1 LQRNSGLAS
10 DAVKRALVLL
20 LIALACAVS
29 AAAQP
34 RPINDAERAA
44 VAAVAAFLDGG
55 PGALHA
61 RLAPDAPLRSLADA
75 EALREIHVRMGPRAG
90 ARWTLQTVR
99 GSADEAAFRVTFPSG
114 YEDGLLFRMKN
125 GAVRELL
132 TLVEIANTAPARTD
146 KQPSARRKPALLAA
160 IALALIAAFFRRTRI
175 LFAVLAVTALVLGM
189 YVPAEKARLPF
200 MELRE
205 LIPLREAL
213 ARGDEP
219 PASAPNEIARLW
231 ILESGA
237 PGVLPG
243 AASSQLAELIRA
255 RIAIA
260 RDDKDAARRAFDRV
274 MAMKP
279 QRDDLALEAMA
290 SLDGYT
296 FAGSRDAAFYYD
308 AAKKTTDAEV
318 AQREL
323 RVAWKLRPRPRE
335 ELVREPRLF
344 PLLHDVRAMSMVSLL
359 GAQEPLQRPTSLGSS
374 PIALPPNAKT
384 FVCGEFLRIESGNA
398 ALDVPGGAPL
408 APNDARAVP
417 ATYWSRQEDAAALR
431 DAQSLLELPARA
443 TTPAARTRVLRAA
456 DALANHNRW
465 RELVTLTEDIT
476 PRTETVPPELL
487 VLRLRALL
495 RAGRANDAR
504 ALAEGDAVQA
514 LMKRSTYPATLISV
528 ADAMANIG
536 QHDAAARLYQAVQ
549 SPTHAALVAGRLR
562 QLELRRALATT
573 GTTIQ
578 TAHFDVRHAQTMN
591 PAIASRIGELLEA
604 ELARLQ
610 QKLPAANPRRITVNV
625 LSWEDFRGNIT
636 GSDHIL
642 GLYDG
647 EILFPFAVVQQFK
660 PEVVAIITHELTHAL
675 VAEATGDNAPR
686 WFQEG
691 LAQRMELV
699 PHQENAFNSRNAQ
712 LVLPVSLIDAV
723 MENAIDPFTMEHGYT
738 VAQTFIRF
746 LEARYGDRAIATLIA
761 EFAKGRNTDD
771 ALTTLTGKS
780 ADELNRDF
788 RAWGFANNGN
798 FTSSQPWPYTNL
810 YSPGVDPRIR
820 EGFSW
825 RKRP

>member
-1 LQRNSGLAS
+1 
-10 DAVKRALVLL
+10 VKRLLVILL
-20 LIALACAVS
+20 LAFG
-29 AAAQP
+29 AAAEP
-34 RPINDAERAA
+34 RPINDAERHA
-44 VAAVAAFLDGG
+44 VAAVAAFLDSG
-55 PGALHA
+55 PSALYA
-61 RLAPDAPLRSLADA
+61 RLAADAPLRTLDQAD
-75 EALREIHVRMGPRAG
+75 ALRELHVRTGPREG
-90 ARWTLQTVR
+90 ARWTLQTVH
-99 GSADEAAFRVTFPSG
+99 GSATEAAFRVTFPSG

-125 GAVRELL
+125 GAIH
-132 TLVEIANTAPARTD
+132 EILILGEVGSSA
-146 KQPSARRKPALLAA
+146 QPLAA
-160 IALALIAAFFRRTRI
+160 KAPPLHRTPLLILAIVLALVAAFFRRTRV
-175 LFAVLAVTALVLGM
+175 LFALLAIGALGVALYEPSQKEG
-189 YVPAEKARLPF
+189 LPF
-200 MELRE
+200 TELRE
-205 LIPLREAL
+205 LIPVREAL
-213 ARGDEP
+213 ARGDEA
-219 PASAPNEIARLW
+219 PANATHEIARLW
-231 ILESGA
+231 ILQSGA
-237 PGVLPG
+237 PGVLPK
-243 AASSQLAELIRA
+243 ASSQLAELVHA
-255 RIAIA
+255 RIAVA
-260 RDDKDAARRAFDRV
+260 GDNKDEARRSFDRAL
-274 MAMKP
+274 AMKP
-279 QRDDLALEAMA
+279 QRDDLVLEAMA

-296 FAGSRDAAFYYD
+296 FTGSRDAALYYD
-308 AAKKTTDAEV
+308 RAMKTADAEE

-323 RVAWKLRPRPRE
+323 RVAWKLKPRPRE

-359 GAQEPLQRPTSLGSS
+359 GAQEPVQRPAALGTT

-384 FVCGEFLRIESGNA
+384 FVCGEFLRIERGNA

-408 APNDARAVP
+408 APKTARVVP
-417 ATYWSRQEDAAALR
+417 ATHWSRQDDAAALR
-431 DAQSLLELPARA
+431 DAESLLELPARA
-443 TTPAARTRVLRAA
+443 TTPAARTRVVSAA

-465 RELVTLTEDIT
+465 RDLLTLTNDVT

-495 RAGRANDAR
+495 RADRLDEAR
-504 ALAEGDAVQA
+504 ALAEGDAVKA
-514 LMKRSTYPATLISV
+514 LMKRTTYPATLISV

-536 QHDAAARLYQAVQ
+536 QHEAAVRLYQSVQ
-549 SPTHAALVAGRLR
+549 SSKHETLVAARLR

-573 GTTIQ
+573 GITIQ
-578 TAHFDVRHAQTMN
+578 TAHFDVRHDATMN

-610 QKLPAANPRRITVNV
+610 QKLPASVDPKLRRVTVNV
-625 LSWEDFRGNIT
+625 LFWEDFRGDIT

-675 VAEATGDNAPR
+675 VAQATGDNAPR

-699 PHQENAFNSRNAQ
+699 RHQENAFYGRAPE
-712 LVLPVSLIDAV
+712 LVLPVPLIDAV
-723 MENAIDPFTMEHGYT
+723 MENAIDPFTIEHGYT

-746 LEARYGDRAIATLIA
+746 LEARYGETAIATLIA

-798 FTSSQPWPYTNL
+798 FLSTEPWPYTNL

-820 EGFSW
+820 EGFTW
-825 RKRP
+825 GKRP

>member
-1 LQRNSGLAS
+1 
-10 DAVKRALVLL
+10 VKRLL
-20 LIALACAVS
+20 LILLLAFG

-34 RPINDAERAA
+34 RPLNDAERQA
-44 VAAVAAFLDGG
+44 VSAVAAFLDAG

-61 RLAPDAPLRSLADA
+61 RLAPDAPLRLLAEAD
-75 EALREIHVRMGPRAG
+75 ALRELHARMGPRAG
-90 ARWTLQTVR
+90 AKWTLQTVQ
-99 GSADEAAFRVTFPSG
+99 GSAHEAAFRVTFPSG

-125 GAVRELL
+125 GAVHELL
-132 TLVEIANTAPARTD
+132 TLAEVTNVSRPLPPDTAPLRR
-146 KQPSARRKPALLAA
+146 QPLLIAA
-160 IALALIAAFFRRTRI
+160 IFLALIAAFFRRTRV
-175 LFAVLAVTALVLGM
+175 LFALAAIGALGVALYEPAKTAS
-189 YVPAEKARLPF
+189 LPF
-200 MELRE
+200 VELGE

-219 PASAPNEIARLW
+219 PAHATHEVAQLW
-231 ILESGA
+231 ILQSGA
-237 PGVLPG
+237 PGLLPKS
-243 AASSQLAELIRA
+243 ASSQLAELVRA

-260 RDDKDAARRAFDRV
+260 ADDKEEARRAFDRAL
-274 MAMKP
+274 AMKP
-279 QRDDLALEAMA
+279 QRDDLVLEAAA
-290 SLDGYT
+290 SLEGYT
-296 FAGSRDAAFYYD
+296 FTGSRDAAFHYERAMK
-308 AAKKTTDAEV
+308 AADAEE

-323 RVAWKLRPRPRE
+323 RIAWKLKPRPRE

-344 PLLHDVRAMSMVSLL
+344 PLLHDVRALSMVSLL
-359 GAQEPLQRPTSLGSS
+359 GAQEPLQRPTAPGSM
-374 PIALPPNAKT
+374 PIPFPPTAKT
-384 FVCGEFLRIESGNA
+384 FVCGEFLRIEIGNSI
-398 ALDVPGGAPL
+398 LDVPGGAPL
-408 APNDARAVP
+408 APKSAPVVP

-431 DAQSLLELPARA
+431 DAESLLELPARA
-443 TTPAARTRVLRAA
+443 TTPAARTRVLHAVE
-456 DALANHNRW
+456 ALANHNRW
-465 RELVTLTEDIT
+465 RDLVTLTNDIT

-495 RAGRANDAR
+495 RAGRTDEAR
-504 ALAEGDAVQA
+504 ALAEGDAVKA
-514 LMKRSTYPATLISV
+514 LMRRTSYPATLISV

-536 QHDAAARLYQAVQ
+536 QHETASQLYQAVR
-549 SPTHAALVAGRLR
+549 SKEHETLVAARLR

-573 GTTIQ
+573 GTTIR
-578 TAHFDVRHAQTMN
+578 TANFDIRHAQTMN
-591 PAIASRIGELLEA
+591 PAIAARIGELLEA

-610 QKLPAANPRRITVNV
+610 QKLPASDPRRVTVNV

-675 VAEATGDNAPR
+675 VAQATGDNAPR

-699 PHQENAFNSRNAQ
+699 PHQENAFYGRAPE
-712 LVLPVSLIDAV
+712 LVLPVPLIDAV
-723 MENAIDPFTMEHGYT
+723 MENAIDPFTIEHGYT

-746 LEARYGDRAIATLIA
+746 LESRYGPTAIATLIA

-788 RAWGFANNGN
+788 RSWGFANNGN
-798 FTSSQPWPYTNL
+798 FTSTEPWPYTNL

-820 EGFSW
+820 EGFTW
-825 RKRP
+825 GKRD

>member
-1 LQRNSGLAS
+1 M
-10 DAVKRALVLL
+10 KRLLVILLVALG
-20 LIALACAVS
+20 

-34 RPINDAERAA
+34 RPINEAERDA
-44 VAAVAAFLDGG
+44 VAAVAAFLESG
-55 PGALHA
+55 PNALYV
-61 RLAPDAPLRSLADA
+61 RLAPDAPLRALDRAD
-75 EALREIHVRMGPRAG
+75 ALRELHVRMGPRDG
-90 ARWTLQTVR
+90 ARWTLQTVH
-99 GSADEAAFRVTFPSG
+99 GSASEAAFRVTFPSG

-125 GAVRELL
+125 GAVHELL
-132 TLVEIANTAPARTD
+132 TLAEVGNTA
-146 KQPSARRKPALLAA
+146 QPRAAKGPPSHRKPLLVAA
-160 IALALIAAFFRRTRI
+160 IVLALVAAFFRRTRV
-175 LFAVLAVTALVLGM
+175 LFALLAIGALGVAL
-189 YVPAEKARLPF
+189 YEPSQKARLPF
-200 MELRE
+200 TELRD
-205 LIPLREAL
+205 LTPVREAL
-213 ARGDEP
+213 ARGDDP
-219 PASAPNEIARLW
+219 PANTHEIAQLW
-231 ILESGA
+231 ILQSGA
-237 PGVLPG
+237 PGVLPN
-243 AASSQLAELIRA
+243 ASSQLAELVRA
-255 RIAIA
+255 RIAVGGD
-260 RDDKDAARRAFDRV
+260 RKEEARRAFDRAI
-274 MAMKP
+274 AMKP

-296 FAGSRDAAFYYD
+296 FTGSRDAAFYYD
-308 AAKKTTDAEV
+308 RAMKTVDAEE

-323 RVAWKLRPRPRE
+323 RVAWKLKPRPRE

-344 PLLHDVRAMSMVSLL
+344 PLLQDVRAMSMVSLL
-359 GAQEPLQRPTSLGSS
+359 GAQEPLQRPAALGTT
-374 PIALPPNAKT
+374 PLELPPNAKT
-384 FVCGEFLRIESGNA
+384 FVCGEFVRLELGNA

-408 APNDARAVP
+408 APKTARVVP
-417 ATYWSRQEDAAALR
+417 ATYWNRQEDAAALR

-443 TTPAARTRVLRAA
+443 TTPAARTRVVRAA
-456 DALANHNRW
+456 DALAEHNRW
-465 RELVTLTEDIT
+465 PDLLKLTNDIT

-495 RAGRANDAR
+495 RADRIDEAR
-504 ALAEGDAVQA
+504 ALAEGDAVKA
-514 LMKRSTYPATLISV
+514 LMKRSSYPATLISV

-536 QHDAAARLYQAVQ
+536 QHDAAAQLYQSVR
-549 SPTHAALVAGRLR
+549 SPKHETLVAARLR

-573 GTTIQ
+573 GITIQ
-578 TAHFDVRHAQTMN
+578 TAHFDVRHDATMN

-610 QKLPAANPRRITVNV
+610 QKLPAPNPRRVTVNV
-625 LSWEDFRGNIT
+625 LFWEDFRGNIT

-675 VAEATGDNAPR
+675 VAQATGDNAPR

-699 PHQENAFNSRNAQ
+699 RHQENAFYGRAPE
-712 LVLPVSLIDAV
+712 LVLPVPLIDAV
-723 MENAIDPFTMEHGYT
+723 MENAIDPFTIEHGYT

-746 LEARYGDRAIATLIA
+746 LEARYGQTAIGTLIA

-788 RAWGFANNGN
+788 RTWGFANNGN
-798 FTSSQPWPYTNL
+798 FVSAEPWPYTNL

-820 EGFSW
+820 EGFTW
-825 RKRP
+825 GKKP

>member
-1 LQRNSGLAS
+1 MNR
-10 DAVKRALVLL
+10 VLL
-20 LIALACAVS
+20 ILLLAFG
-29 AAAQP
+29 AAAEP
-34 RPINDAERAA
+34 RPVNDAERDA
-44 VAAVAAFLDGG
+44 VAAVAAFLDAG

-61 RLAPDAPLRSLADA
+61 RLAPDAPLRGLAEAD
-75 EALREIHVRMGPRAG
+75 ALRELHARMGPRAG
-90 ARWTLQTVR
+90 AKWTLQTVH
-99 GSADEAAFRVTFPSG
+99 GSANEAAFRVTFPSG

-125 GAVRELL
+125 GAIHEVL
-132 TLVEIANTAPARTD
+132 TLAEIGNVAKQASAEAAPFH
-146 KQPSARRKPALLAA
+146 RRPLLILA
-160 IALALIAAFFRRTRI
+160 IVLALVAAFFRRTRV
-175 LFAVLAVTALVLGM
+175 LFALLAIGTLGVAV
-189 YVPAEKARLPF
+189 YEPAKKAALPF
-200 MELRE
+200 VELRE

-213 ARGDEP
+213 ARGDEA
-219 PASAPNEIARLW
+219 PARATHEVAQLW
-231 ILESGA
+231 ILQSGA
-237 PGVLPG
+237 PGIMPR
-243 AASSQLAELIRA
+243 AASSQLAELVRA

-260 RDDKDAARRAFDRV
+260 ADKKEDARRAFDRLL
-274 MAMKP
+274 AMP
-279 QRDDLALEAMA
+279 PRRDDLVLEAAA
-290 SLDGYT
+290 SLEGYT
-296 FAGSRDAAFYYD
+296 FTGSRDAAFYYD
-308 AAKKTTDAEV
+308 QAMKTTDAEA

-323 RVAWKLRPRPRE
+323 RTGWKLQPRPRE

-344 PLLHDVRAMSMVSLL
+344 PLLHDVRALSMVSLL
-359 GAQEPLQRPTSLGSS
+359 GAQEPLQRPAALGTT
-374 PIALPPNAKT
+374 PVPLPPAAKT
-384 FVCGEFLRIESGNA
+384 FVCGEFLRIEIRNSI
-398 ALDVPGGAPL
+398 LDVPGGAPL
-408 APNDARAVP
+408 APKSARVVP

-465 RELVTLTEDIT
+465 RDLLTLTNDIT
-476 PRTETVPPELL
+476 PRTETVAPELL

-495 RAGRANDAR
+495 RENRLDEAR
-504 ALAEGDAVQA
+504 ALAEGDAVKA
-514 LMKRSTYPATLISV
+514 LRNRATYPATLISV

-536 QHDAAARLYQAVQ
+536 QHETAAQLYQSVQ
-549 SPTHAALVAGRLR
+549 SATHATLVAARLR

-578 TAHFDVRHAQTMN
+578 TANFDIRHAQTMN
-591 PAIASRIGELLEA
+591 PAIATRIGELLEA

-610 QKLPAANPRRITVNV
+610 QQLPAPKPRRVTVNV

-675 VAEATGDNAPR
+675 VAQATGDNAPR

-699 PHQENAFNSRNAQ
+699 SHQENAFYGRAPE
-712 LVLPVSLIDAV
+712 LVLPVPLLDAV

-746 LEARYGDRAIATLIA
+746 LEARYGPTAISKLIA

-798 FTSSQPWPYTNL
+798 FVSTEPWPYTNL

-820 EGFSW
+820 EGFTW
-825 RKRP
+825 GKKP